1 MSLVMSLLSAYWPYL
16 IAVVSAYVIYIVIF
30 GNNKNNSN
38 VQNNK
43 NVATKSK
50 PQLLS
55 NQSTDE
61 STVYKDDDG
70 EEDDDE
76 VSPTTFPEDTPHIPY
91 EFKEISEV
99 SFCVFNS
106 SKNFV
111 ISFVFTKMSQTFS
124 YNYKY
129 FRQIQS
135 NGRKSSMSI
144 STKEDQSDSTIP
156 EKFLT
161 RLYKISSKQLE
172 HLQVVPILSHGHT
185 L

>member
-16 IAVVSAYVIYIVIF
+16 IAVVLAYVIYVAIF
-30 GNNKNNSN
+30 GSNKNISN

-50 PQLLS
+50 PQLLR

-70 EEDDDE
+70 EEDDDA

-99 SFCVFNS
+99 SFPVLKS
-106 SKNFV
+106 VSKFC
-111 ISFVFTKMSQTFS
+111 
-124 YNYKY
+124 
-129 FRQIQS
+129 
-135 NGRKSSMSI
+135 
-144 STKEDQSDSTIP
+144 D
-156 EKFLT
+156 FL
-161 RLYKISSKQLE
+161 
-172 HLQVVPILSHGHT
+172 HLL
-185 L
+185 LLK